1 MEEITPL
8 EDNNINSIINLNENN
23 SGGFATGIDY
33 IGEKRPS
40 KEIILPPIKK
50 QTPPKQEEEK
60 KEEKEPKIEEKDD
73 NKSKT
78 FFEKRPEPYDPK
90 NLSLSFPVDIEKI
103 KKNALNS
110 INASKKNKLSEFLKN
125 DALKELIN
133 ALISDSFW
141 FIVCF
146 FQSKNENYAK
156 TEEDI
161 QNSQSKISSRN
172 DQQKLI
178 IEILTRISC
187 NYFKF
192 FIRVAD
198 LGPIRK
204 HDSALNSFKNFMSHS
219 VYYSIYLAF
228 PKSRH
233 LFNEEFRNRI
243 VYFFTYLFNGLV
255 SENNFVEL
263 HWELDLGKGNIIENN
278 TKEKDI
284 IPMKLPTMTELQSLI
299 DKIMNKNK
307 FKGKMKKKGKKRKE
321 EVNTDI
327 LNTPLYR
334 IYAETHK
341 FETLNLVK
349 PIKMSNRKIIDIYA
363 INKIHAGY
371 VKFAKDTL
379 RDAAERKAQ
388 YLKKIREKEEEYQKQ
403 INEIK
408 ANEDRV
414 KKELENIKLQ
424 RVQEYANYC
433 IFLSK

>member
-1 MEEITPL
+1 MEEVTPI
-8 EDNNINSIINLNENN
+8 DNVNSIVNLNENN
-23 SGGFATGIDY
+23 GTFATGIDY
-33 IGEKRPS
+33 VGGNKPEKDLT
-40 KEIILPPIKK
+40 LPIIKK
-50 QTPPKQEEEK
+50 QTPPKIDE
-60 KEEKEPKIEEKDD
+60 EPKPEIVLI
-73 NKSKT
+73 KSPT
-78 FFEKRPEPYDPK
+78 FFEIHPPQYDP
-90 NLSLSFPVDIEKI
+90 NYLSLPIPVDIIKI

-110 INASKKNKLSEFLKN
+110 INSSGKSKFSEFLKKP
-125 DALKELIN
+125 ALKELID

-141 FIVCF
+141 FVVCF
-146 FQSKNENYAK
+146 FQSKNENYSKSEDDSQNPK
-156 TEEDI
+156 TKNI
-161 QNSQSKISSRN
+161 SKN
-172 DQQKLI
+172 DQIKLI
-178 IEILTRISC
+178 SEILCRMSC

-192 FIRVAD
+192 FIRVCD
-198 LGPIRK
+198 MGQTRK
-204 HDSALNSFKNFMSHS
+204 NDSALNSFKNFMSHS

-263 HWELDLGKGNIIENN
+263 QWGLDLGKGNIIENN
-278 TKEKDI
+278 IKSKDI
-284 IPMKLPTMTELQSLI
+284 IPMKLPNMTELQGLI
-299 DKIMNKNK
+299 DQILNKDK
-307 FKGKMKKKGKKRKE
+307 FKGKMKKNSKKKVKE

-334 IYAETHK
+334 IYAETNK

-349 PIKMSNRKIIDIYA
+349 PIKMSNRKIIDIYQ

-379 RDAAERKAQ
+379 RNAAERKAQ
-388 YLKKIREKEEEYQKQ
+388 YLKKIKEKEEEFQKQ

-408 ANEDRV
+408 SNEERV
-414 KKELENIKLQ
+414 KKELESIKIQ

>member
-156 TEEDI
+156 SEEDI

-307 FKGKMKKKGKKRKE
+307 FKGKIKKNGKKRKE

-371 VKFAKDTL
+371 VKFARDTL
-379 RDAAERKAQ
+379 RDAADRKAQ

>member
-1 MEEITPL
+1 MEEVTPI
-8 EDNNINSIINLNENN
+8 NNINSIVNLNENN
-23 SGGFATGIDY
+23 GSFATGIDY
-33 IGEKRPS
+33 VGGNKTQ
-40 KEIILPPIKK
+40 KEITLPPIKK
-50 QTPPKQEEEK
+50 QTPPSPQ
-60 KEEKEPKIEEKDD
+60 EPKLDIIII
-73 NKSKT
+73 KSPT
-78 FFEKRPEPYDPK
+78 FFEIHPPQYDPN
-90 NLSLSFPVDIEKI
+90 NLSLPIPVDIIKI

-110 INASKKNKLSEFLKN
+110 INSSGKNKFSEFLKKP
-125 DALKELIN
+125 ALRELID

-141 FIVCF
+141 FVVCF
-146 FQSKNENYAK
+146 FQSKNENYVQND
-156 TEEDI
+156 EEM
-161 QNSQSKISSRN
+161 QNSKIKIISKN
-172 DQQKLI
+172 EQTKLI
-178 IEILTRISC
+178 SEILCRMSC

-192 FIRVAD
+192 FIRMCD
-198 LGPIRK
+198 MGQTRK
-204 HDSALNSFKNFMSHS
+204 NDSALNSFKNFMSHS

-263 HWELDLGKGNIIENN
+263 QWGLDLGKGNIIETN
-278 TKEKDI
+278 TKAKDVV
-284 IPMKLPTMTELQSLI
+284 PMKLPNMTELQGLI
-299 DKIMNKNK
+299 DQILNKDK
-307 FKGKMKKKGKKRKE
+307 FKGKMKKKSKLRKD

-334 IYAETHK
+334 IYAETNK

-349 PIKMSNRKIIDIYA
+349 PIKMSNRKIIDIYQ
-363 INKIHAGY
+363 INKVHAGY

-379 RDAAERKAQ
+379 RNAAERKAQ
-388 YLKKIREKEEEYQKQ
+388 YLKKIKEKEEEFQKQ

-408 ANEDRV
+408 SNEERV
-414 KKELENIKLQ
+414 KKELESIKIQ

>member
-1 MEEITPL
+1 MEEVTPP
-8 EDNNINSIINLNENN
+8 DNINSIVNLNENN
-23 SGGFATGIDY
+23 GAFATGIDY
-33 IGEKRPS
+33 IGGNKQE
-40 KEIILPPIKK
+40 KEITLPPIKK
-50 QTPPKQEEEK
+50 QTPPKLD
-60 KEEKEPKIEEKDD
+60 EPKSDIILI
-73 NKSKT
+73 KSPT
-78 FFEKRPEPYDPK
+78 FFEVHPPQYDPS
-90 NLSLSFPVDIEKI
+90 NLSLPIPVDIIKI

-110 INASKKNKLSEFLKN
+110 INTSGKTKFSEFLKKP
-125 DALKELIN
+125 ALRELID

-141 FIVCF
+141 FVVCF
-146 FQSKNENYAK
+146 FQSKNENYSK
-156 TEEDI
+156 SEEDM
-161 QNSQSKISSRN
+161 QNSKIKIVSKN
-172 DQQKLI
+172 EQTKLI
-178 IEILTRISC
+178 SEILCRMSC

-192 FIRVAD
+192 FIRVCD
-198 LGPIRK
+198 MGQTRK
-204 HDSALNSFKNFMSHS
+204 NDSALNSFKNFMSHS

-263 HWELDLGKGNIIENN
+263 QWGLDLGKGNIIETNIK
-278 TKEKDI
+278 TKDV
-284 IPMKLPTMTELQSLI
+284 IPMKLPNMTELQGLI
-299 DKIMNKNK
+299 DQILNKDK
-307 FKGKMKKKGKKRKE
+307 FKGKMKKKAKLRKE

-334 IYAETHK
+334 IYAETNK

-349 PIKMSNRKIIDIYA
+349 PIKMSNRKIIDIYQ
-363 INKIHAGY
+363 INKVHAGY

-379 RDAAERKAQ
+379 RNAAERKAQ
-388 YLKKIREKEEEYQKQ
+388 YLKKIKEREEEFQKQ

-408 ANEDRV
+408 SNEERV
-414 KKELENIKLQ
+414 KKELESIKIQ

>member
-1 MEEITPL
+1 MEEVTPI
-8 EDNNINSIINLNENN
+8 DDINSIVNLNENN
-23 SGGFATGIDY
+23 GTFATGIDY
-33 IGEKRPS
+33 IGGNKSE
-40 KEIILPPIKK
+40 KEITLPLIKK
-50 QTPPKQEEEK
+50 QTPPKVE
-60 KEEKEPKIEEKDD
+60 EPKPEIILI
-73 NKSKT
+73 KSPT
-78 FFEKRPEPYDPK
+78 FFEVHPPQYDPN
-90 NLSLSFPVDIEKI
+90 NLSLPIPVDIIKI

-110 INASKKNKLSEFLKN
+110 INTSGKSKFSEFLKKP
-125 DALKELIN
+125 ALKELID

-141 FIVCF
+141 FVVCF
-146 FQSKNENYAK
+146 FQSKNENYSKSEDEPQNPKIK
-156 TEEDI
+156 TI
-161 QNSQSKISSRN
+161 SKNEQI
-172 DQQKLI
+172 KLI
-178 IEILTRISC
+178 SEILCRMSC

-192 FIRVAD
+192 FIRVCD
-198 LGPIRK
+198 MGQTRK
-204 HDSALNSFKNFMSHS
+204 NDSALNSFKNFMSHS

-263 HWELDLGKGNIIENN
+263 QWGLDLGKGNIIENN
-278 TKEKDI
+278 IKTKDVV
-284 IPMKLPTMTELQSLI
+284 PMKLPNMTELQGLI
-299 DKIMNKNK
+299 DQILNKDK
-307 FKGKMKKKGKKRKE
+307 FKGKMKKNSKKKIRD

-334 IYAETHK
+334 IYAETNK

-349 PIKMSNRKIIDIYA
+349 PIKMSNRKIIDIYQ
-363 INKIHAGY
+363 INKVHAGY

-379 RDAAERKAQ
+379 RNAAERKAQ
-388 YLKKIREKEEEYQKQ
+388 YLKKIKEKEEEFQKQ

-408 ANEDRV
+408 SNEERV
-414 KKELENIKLQ
+414 KKELENIKIQ

>member
-1 MEEITPL
+1 MEEITSMP
-8 EDNNINSIINLNENN
+8 DGINSIVNLNEN
-23 SGGFATGIDY
+23 SGGGFATGIDY
-33 IGEKRPS
+33 IGENKTP
-40 KEIILPPIKK
+40 KEIILPPIKTP
-50 QTPPKQEEEK
+50 TPPKQEE
-60 KEEKEPKIEEKDD
+60 PK
-73 NKSKT
+73 NKSET
-78 FFEKRPEPYDPK
+78 FFEIQVPQYDPN
-90 NLSLSFPVDIEKI
+90 NLSLPIPVDIVKI

-110 INASKKNKLSEFLKN
+110 INSSKKNKFSEFLKMK
-125 DALKELIN
+125 ALCELID

-141 FIVCF
+141 FVVCF
-146 FQSKNENYAK
+146 FQSKNENYGK
-156 TEEDI
+156 PEDDT
-161 QNSQSKISSRN
+161 QYSKSKISSKN
-172 DQQKLI
+172 DQLKPI
-178 IEILTRISC
+178 SEILMRISS

-192 FIRVAD
+192 FIRVGD

-204 HDSALNSFKNFMSHS
+204 NDSALNSFKNFMCHS

-233 LFNEEFRNRI
+233 LFDEEFRNRI

-278 TKEKDI
+278 SNKSKDI
-284 IPMKLPTMTELQSLI
+284 IPMKLPNMTELQNLI
-299 DKIMNKNK
+299 DKILNKDK
-307 FKGKMKKKGKKRKE
+307 FKGKLKKNSKRKRD

-379 RDAAERKAQ
+379 KEAAERKAQ
-388 YLKKIREKEEEYQKQ
+388 YLKKIKEKEEEYQKQ

-408 ANEDRV
+408 INEERV
-414 KKELENIKLQ
+414 KKELENIKIQ

>member
-1 MEEITPL
+1 MEEITPNI

-23 SGGFATGIDY
+23 AGGFATGIDY
-33 IGEKRPS
+33 IGAEKRPS
-40 KEIILPPIKK
+40 KELVLPPIKK
-50 QTPPKQEEEK
+50 PTPPIQEEEEQK
-60 KEEKEPKIEEKDD
+60 FEVNII
-73 NKSKT
+73 KSKT
-78 FFEKRPEPYDPK
+78 FFESHPEPYDPN
-90 NLSLSFPVDIEKI
+90 NLSLSIPVDIKKI

-110 INASKKNKLSEFLKN
+110 INSSRKNKFSEFLKN
-125 DALKELIN
+125 NALSELID

-141 FIVCF
+141 FVVCF

-156 TEEDI
+156 SEDDI
-161 QNSQSKISSRN
+161 QYSNSKISSRN
-172 DQQKLI
+172 DQLKLI

-284 IPMKLPTMTELQSLI
+284 IPMKLPTMTELQNLI
-299 DKIMNKNK
+299 DKIMNKDK
-307 FKGKMKKKGKKRKE
+307 FKGKMKKNGKRKKDE
-321 EVNTDI
+321 INTDI

-379 RDAAERKAQ
+379 REAAERKAQ
-388 YLKKIREKEEEYQKQ
+388 CLKKIKEKEEEYQKQ

>member
-1 MEEITPL
+1 MFICCT
-8 EDNNINSIINLNENN
+8 INA
-23 SGGFATGIDY
+23 FATGIDY
-33 IGEKRPS
+33 IGGNKSE
-40 KEIILPPIKK
+40 KEITLPLIKK
-50 QTPPKQEEEK
+50 QTPPKPE
-60 KEEKEPKIEEKDD
+60 EPKTEKNT
-73 NKSKT
+73 NKSPT
-78 FFEKRPEPYDPK
+78 FFEISPPQYDPN
-90 NLSLSFPVDIEKI
+90 NLSLSIPVDIIKI

-110 INASKKNKLSEFLKN
+110 INTSGKTKFSEFLKKP
-125 DALKELIN
+125 ALRELID

-141 FIVCF
+141 FVVCF
-146 FQSKNENYAK
+146 FQSKNDNYMK
-156 TEEDI
+156 TEDEL
-161 QNSQSKISSRN
+161 QNSKIKVISKSE
-172 DQQKLI
+172 QTKLI
-178 IEILTRISC
+178 SEILCRMSC

-192 FIRVAD
+192 FIRVCD
-198 LGPIRK
+198 MGQTRK
-204 HDSALNSFKNFMSHS
+204 NDSALNSFKNFMSHS

-263 HWELDLGKGNIIENN
+263 QWGLDLGKGNIIETNIK
-278 TKEKDI
+278 TKDV
-284 IPMKLPTMTELQSLI
+284 IPMKLPNMTELQGLI
-299 DKIMNKNK
+299 DQILNKDK
-307 FKGKMKKKGKKRKE
+307 FKGKMKKKSKLKKE

-334 IYAETHK
+334 IYAETNK

-349 PIKMSNRKIIDIYA
+349 PIKMSNRKIIDIYQ
-363 INKIHAGY
+363 INKVHAGY

-379 RDAAERKAQ
+379 RNAAERKAQ
-388 YLKKIREKEEEYQKQ
+388 YLKKIKEKEEEFQKQ

-408 ANEDRV
+408 SNEERV
-414 KKELENIKLQ
+414 KKELESIKIQ

>member
-1 MEEITPL
+1 MEEVTPP
-8 EDNNINSIINLNENN
+8 DNINSIVNLNENN
-23 SGGFATGIDY
+23 GAFATGIDY
-33 IGEKRPS
+33 IGGNKQE
-40 KEIILPPIKK
+40 KEITLPPIKK
-50 QTPPKQEEEK
+50 QTPPKLD
-60 KEEKEPKIEEKDD
+60 EPKSDIILI
-73 NKSKT
+73 KSPT
-78 FFEKRPEPYDPK
+78 FFEVHPPQYDPS
-90 NLSLSFPVDIEKI
+90 NLSLPIPVDIIKI

-110 INASKKNKLSEFLKN
+110 INTSGKTKFSEFLKKP
-125 DALKELIN
+125 ALRELID

-141 FIVCF
+141 FVVCF
-146 FQSKNENYAK
+146 FQSKNENYSK
-156 TEEDI
+156 SEEDM
-161 QNSQSKISSRN
+161 QNSKIKIVSKN
-172 DQQKLI
+172 EQTKLI
-178 IEILTRISC
+178 SEILCRMSC

-192 FIRVAD
+192 FIRVCD
-198 LGPIRK
+198 MGQTRK
-204 HDSALNSFKNFMSHS
+204 NDSALNSFKNFMSHS

-263 HWELDLGKGNIIENN
+263 QWGLDLGKGNIIETNIK
-278 TKEKDI
+278 TKDV
-284 IPMKLPTMTELQSLI
+284 IPMKLPNMTELQGLI
-299 DKIMNKNK
+299 DQILNKDK
-307 FKGKMKKKGKKRKE
+307 FKGKMKKKAKLRKE

-334 IYAETHK
+334 IYAETNK

-349 PIKMSNRKIIDIYA
+349 PLKMSNRKIIDIYQ
-363 INKIHAGY
+363 INKVHAGY

-379 RDAAERKAQ
+379 RNAAERKAQ
-388 YLKKIREKEEEYQKQ
+388 YLKKIKEREEEFQKQ

-408 ANEDRV
+408 SNEERV
-414 KKELENIKLQ
+414 KKELESIKIQ

>member
-1 MEEITPL
+1 MEEVTPL
-8 EDNNINSIINLNENN
+8 DNVNSIVNLNENN
-23 SGGFATGIDY
+23 GAFATGIDY
-33 IGEKRPS
+33 IGGNKSE
-40 KEIILPPIKK
+40 KEITLPPIKK
-50 QTPPKQEEEK
+50 QTPPNLE
-60 KEEKEPKIEEKDD
+60 EPKPEISLI
-73 NKSKT
+73 KSPT
-78 FFEKRPEPYDPK
+78 FFEVHPPQYDPS
-90 NLSLSFPVDIEKI
+90 NLSLPIPVDIIKI

-110 INASKKNKLSEFLKN
+110 INTSGKTKFSEFLKKP
-125 DALKELIN
+125 ALKELID

-141 FIVCF
+141 FVVCF
-146 FQSKNENYAK
+146 FQSKNDNYIK
-156 TEEDI
+156 NEDEV
-161 QNSQSKISSRN
+161 QNPKIKISKGE
-172 DQQKLI
+172 QTKLI
-178 IEILTRISC
+178 SEILCRMSC

-192 FIRVAD
+192 FIRVCD
-198 LGPIRK
+198 MGQTRK
-204 HDSALNSFKNFMSHS
+204 NDSALNSFKNFMSHS

-263 HWELDLGKGNIIENN
+263 QWGLDLGKGNIIETNIK
-278 TKEKDI
+278 TKDV
-284 IPMKLPTMTELQSLI
+284 IPMKLPNMTELQGLI
-299 DKIMNKNK
+299 DQILNKDK
-307 FKGKMKKKGKKRKE
+307 YKGKMKKKNKLRKE

-334 IYAETHK
+334 IYAETNK

-349 PIKMSNRKIIDIYA
+349 PIKMSNRKIIDIYQ
-363 INKIHAGY
+363 INKVHAGY

-379 RDAAERKAQ
+379 RNAAERKAQ
-388 YLKKIREKEEEYQKQ
+388 YLKQIKEKEEEFQKQ

-408 ANEDRV
+408 SNEDRV
-414 KKELENIKLQ
+414 KKELESIKIQ